1 MSQFVVNDPVYGF
14 VSVPRGL
21 LCELINHPAFQ
32 RLSRI
37 RQLGMSALVYP
48 GATHTRWAHSL
59 GAYHLMRE
67 AFRALKEKGVF
78 VFDVEEEGAE
88 IAILLHDIGHGPFS
102 HVLEHT
108 LIEHLSHEEIT
119 RALMRRLNREF
130 GGALGMAIQIY
141 SDEYPKRFLHQLI
154 CSQLD
159 TDRLDYLCRDS
170 FYTGVREGN
179 IGAARLIK
187 MLSVADDRL
196 VVEGKGLYS
205 VENYLMARRLMYW
218 QVYLHKT
225 AVSAEE
231 MLRAALERAKELT
244 RGGVRLFASPQLEY
258 FLRSEVQTSHFEEDE
273 ECINHFLNLNDSDI
287 LCALGVWQ
295 HSEDAVLSALA
306 GGFVNRRLFKAD
318 IFEGNVSG
326 DTLDDCRERVAAQLH
341 IPLEAT
347 RYFVRRRF
355 VSKEMYSANAE
366 GIKVQMPDGA
376 IADVSDVSHIVR
388 GEAVT
393 MEEGRTYV
401 FHPEWKQ

>member
-225 AVSAEE
+225 AVAAEE

-318 IFEGNVSG
+318 IFEGNVSVEA
-326 DTLDDCRERVAAQLH
+326 LDDCRERVAAQLH

-393 MEEGRTYV
+393 KEEGRTYV

>member
-119 RALMRRLNREF
+119 RALMRRLNQEF

-225 AVSAEE
+225 AVAAEE

-326 DTLDDCRERVAAQLH
+326 EALDDCRARVAAQLH

-393 MEEGRTYV
+393 KEEGRTYV

>member
-67 AFRALKEKGVF
+67 AFRSLKEKGVF

-225 AVSAEE
+225 AVAAEE

-341 IPLEAT
+341 IPMEAT

>member
-78 VFDVEEEGAE
+78 VFDIEEEGAE

-141 SDEYPKRFLHQLI
+141 SDEYPKRFLNQLI

-225 AVSAEE
+225 AVAAEE

-326 DTLDDCRERVAAQLH
+326 EALDDCREQVAAQLH

-393 MEEGRTYV
+393 KEEGRTYV

>member
-67 AFRALKEKGVF
+67 AFRSLKEKGVF

-119 RALMRRLNREF
+119 RALMRRLNREL

-225 AVSAEE
+225 AVAAEE

-295 HSEDAVLSALA
+295 HSEDTVLSALA

-326 DTLDDCRERVAAQLH
+326 EALDDRRERVAAQLH

>member
-37 RQLGMSALVYP
+37 KQLGMSALVYP

-225 AVSAEE
+225 AVAAEE

-326 DTLDDCRERVAAQLH
+326 EALDDCRARVAAQLH

>member
-67 AFRALKEKGVF
+67 AFRSLKEKGVF
-78 VFDVEEEGAE
+78 VFDVEEQGAE

-225 AVSAEE
+225 AVAAEE

-295 HSEDAVLSALA
+295 HSEDTVLSALA

-366 GIKVQMPDGA
+366 GIKVQMPDGV

-393 MEEGRTYV
+393 KEEGRTYV

>member
-21 LCELINHPAFQ
+21 LCELITHPAFQ

-119 RALMRRLNREF
+119 RALMRRLNREL

-225 AVSAEE
+225 AVAAEE

-244 RGGVRLFASPQLEY
+244 RGGVQLFASPQLEY

-326 DTLDDCRERVAAQLH
+326 EALDDCRERVAAQLH

>member
-67 AFRALKEKGVF
+67 AFRSLKEKGVF

-119 RALMRRLNREF
+119 RALMRRLNQEF
-130 GGALGMAIQIY
+130 GGALSMAIQIY

-326 DTLDDCRERVAAQLH
+326 EALDDCREQVAAQLH

-393 MEEGRTYV
+393 KEEGRTYV

>member
-67 AFRALKEKGVF
+67 AFRSLKEKGVF
-78 VFDVEEEGAE
+78 VFDIEEEGAE

-225 AVSAEE
+225 AVAAEE

-326 DTLDDCRERVAAQLH
+326 EALDDCRERVAAQLH

>member
-67 AFRALKEKGVF
+67 AFRSLKEKGVF

-225 AVSAEE
+225 AVAAEE

-258 FLRSEVQTSHFEEDE
+258 FLRSEVQTSHFEEDD

-326 DTLDDCRERVAAQLH
+326 EALDDCRERVAAQLH

>member
-159 TDRLDYLCRDS
+159 TDRLDYICRDS

-225 AVSAEE
+225 AVAAEE

-295 HSEDAVLSALA
+295 HSEDTVLSALA

-326 DTLDDCRERVAAQLH
+326 EALDDCREQVAAQLH

-366 GIKVQMPDGA
+366 GIKLQMPDGA

-393 MEEGRTYV
+393 KEEGRTYV

>member
-67 AFRALKEKGVF
+67 AFRSLKEKGVF

-119 RALMRRLNREF
+119 RALMRRLNREL

-141 SDEYPKRFLHQLI
+141 SDEYPKHFLHQLI

-225 AVSAEE
+225 AVAAEE

-341 IPLEAT
+341 IPMEAT
-347 RYFVRRRF
+347 RYFVRRRS

-393 MEEGRTYV
+393 KEEGRTYV

>member
-67 AFRALKEKGVF
+67 AFRSLKEKGVF

-119 RALMRRLNREF
+119 RALMRRLNREL

-187 MLSVADDRL
+187 MLSVTDDRL

-225 AVSAEE
+225 AVAAEE

-306 GGFVNRRLFKAD
+306 GGFMNRRLFKAD

-326 DTLDDCRERVAAQLH
+326 EALDDCRERVAAQLH

-393 MEEGRTYV
+393 KEEGRTYV

>member
-67 AFRALKEKGVF
+67 AFRSLKEKGVF

-141 SDEYPKRFLHQLI
+141 SDVYPKRFLHQLI

-225 AVSAEE
+225 AVAAEE

-326 DTLDDCRERVAAQLH
+326 EALDDCREQVAAQLH

>member
-225 AVSAEE
+225 AVAAEE

-295 HSEDAVLSALA
+295 HSEDVVLSALA

-326 DTLDDCRERVAAQLH
+326 EALDDCRERVAAQLH

>member
-119 RALMRRLNREF
+119 RALMRRLNLEL

-225 AVSAEE
+225 AVAAEE

-326 DTLDDCRERVAAQLH
+326 EALDDCREQVAAQLH

-401 FHPEWKQ
+401 FHPELKQ

>member
-225 AVSAEE
+225 AVAAEE

-295 HSEDAVLSALA
+295 HSEDTVLSALA

>member
-119 RALMRRLNREF
+119 RALMRRLNREL

-225 AVSAEE
+225 AVAAEE

-326 DTLDDCRERVAAQLH
+326 EALDDCREQVAAQLH

-393 MEEGRTYV
+393 KEEGRTYV

>member
-59 GAYHLMRE
+59 GAYHLMRK
-67 AFRALKEKGVF
+67 AFRSLKEKGVF

-225 AVSAEE
+225 AVAAEE

-258 FLRSEVQTSHFEEDE
+258 FLHSEVQTSHFEEDE

-318 IFEGNVSG
+318 IFEGKISAEA
-326 DTLDDCRERVAAQLH
+326 LDDCRRQVAEQLH

-347 RYFVRRRF
+347 HYFVRSRF

-401 FHPEWKQ
+401 FHPELKQ

>member
-67 AFRALKEKGVF
+67 AFRSLKEKGVF

-225 AVSAEE
+225 AVAAEE

-318 IFEGNVSG
+318 IFEGNVSSEA
-326 DTLDDCRERVAAQLH
+326 LDDCRERVAAQLH

-393 MEEGRTYV
+393 KEEGRTYV

>member
-119 RALMRRLNREF
+119 HALMRRLNREF

-225 AVSAEE
+225 AVAAEE

-258 FLRSEVQTSHFEEDE
+258 FLRSELQTSHFEEDE

-326 DTLDDCRERVAAQLH
+326 EALDDCRERVAAQLH

-393 MEEGRTYV
+393 KEEGRTYV

>member
-225 AVSAEE
+225 AVAAEE
-231 MLRAALERAKELT
+231 MLRSALERAKELT
-244 RGGVRLFASPQLEY
+244 REGVRLFASPQLEY

-295 HSEDAVLSALA
+295 HSADAVLSALA

-318 IFEGNVSG
+318 IFEGKISAE
-326 DTLDDCRERVAAQLH
+326 TLDDCRKQVAQQLH

-347 RYFVRRRF
+347 RYFVRSRF

-401 FHPEWKQ
+401 FHPELKQ

>member
-21 LCELINHPAFQ
+21 LCELINHSAFQ

-225 AVSAEE
+225 AVAAEE

-326 DTLDDCRERVAAQLH
+326 EALDDCRERVAAQLH

>member
-119 RALMRRLNREF
+119 RALMRRLNREL

-225 AVSAEE
+225 AVAAEE

-258 FLRSEVQTSHFEEDE
+258 FLRSDVQTSHFEEDE

-326 DTLDDCRERVAAQLH
+326 EALDDCREQVAAQLH

-393 MEEGRTYV
+393 KEEGRTYV

>member
-48 GATHTRWAHSL
+48 GATHTRWTHSL

-225 AVSAEE
+225 AVAAEE

-326 DTLDDCRERVAAQLH
+326 EALDDCRERVAAQLH

>member
-225 AVSAEE
+225 AVAAEE

-244 RGGVRLFASPQLEY
+244 HGGVRLFASPQLEY

-326 DTLDDCRERVAAQLH
+326 EALDDCRERVAAQLH

-393 MEEGRTYV
+393 KEEGRTYV

>member
-78 VFDVEEEGAE
+78 VFDVEDEGAE

-119 RALMRRLNREF
+119 RALMRRLNGEF
-130 GGALGMAIQIY
+130 GGTLSMAIQIY
-141 SDEYPKRFLHQLI
+141 CDEYPKRFLHQLI

-187 MLSVADDRL
+187 MLSVAEDRL

-225 AVSAEE
+225 AVAAEE

-244 RGGVRLFASPQLEY
+244 REDVRLFASPQLEY

-295 HSEDAVLSALA
+295 HSADAVLSALA

-318 IFEGNVSG
+318 IFEGKISAE
-326 DTLDDCRERVAAQLH
+326 TLDDCRKQVAQQLH

-347 RYFVRRRF
+347 RYFVRSRF

>member
-119 RALMRRLNREF
+119 RALMRRLNREL

-225 AVSAEE
+225 AVAAEE

-318 IFEGNVSG
+318 IFEGNVSD
-326 DTLDDCRERVAAQLH
+326 DTLDDCREQVAAQLY

-393 MEEGRTYV
+393 KEEGRTYV

>member
-225 AVSAEE
+225 AVAAEE

-318 IFEGNVSG
+318 IFEGNVSSEA
-326 DTLDDCRERVAAQLH
+326 LDDCRERVAAQLH

-393 MEEGRTYV
+393 KEEGRTYV

>member
-67 AFRALKEKGVF
+67 AFRSLKEKGVF

-225 AVSAEE
+225 AVAAEE

-326 DTLDDCRERVAAQLH
+326 EALDDCRERVAAQLH

-347 RYFVRRRF
+347 RYFVRHRF

>member
-119 RALMRRLNREF
+119 RALMRRLNGEF
-130 GGALGMAIQIY
+130 GGALSMAIQIY
-141 SDEYPKRFLHQLI
+141 CDEYPKRFLHQLI

-225 AVSAEE
+225 AVAAEE

-244 RGGVRLFASPQLEY
+244 REGVRLFASPQLEY

-318 IFEGNVSG
+318 IFEGKISAE
-326 DTLDDCRERVAAQLH
+326 TLDDCRKQVAQQLH

-347 RYFVRRRF
+347 RYFVRSRF

-366 GIKVQMPDGA
+366 GIKVQMPDSA

-401 FHPEWKQ
+401 FHPELKQ

>member
-67 AFRALKEKGVF
+67 AFRSLKEKGVF

-225 AVSAEE
+225 AVAAEE

-244 RGGVRLFASPQLEY
+244 REGVRLFASPQLEY

-295 HSEDAVLSALA
+295 HSADAVLSALA

-318 IFEGNVSG
+318 IFEGKISAEA
-326 DTLDDCRERVAAQLH
+326 LDDCRRQVAEQLH

-347 RYFVRRRF
+347 RYFVRSRF

-401 FHPEWKQ
+401 FHPELKQ

>member
-225 AVSAEE
+225 AVAAEE

-244 RGGVRLFASPQLEY
+244 RGGVQLFASPQLEY

-326 DTLDDCRERVAAQLH
+326 EALDDCREQVAAQLH
-341 IPLEAT
+341 IPMEAT

-393 MEEGRTYV
+393 KEEGRTYV

>member
-225 AVSAEE
+225 AVAAEE

-244 RGGVRLFASPQLEY
+244 REGVRLFASPQLEY

-326 DTLDDCRERVAAQLH
+326 EALDDCRERVAAQLH

-393 MEEGRTYV
+393 KEEGRTYV

>member
-119 RALMRRLNREF
+119 RALMRRLNREL

-225 AVSAEE
+225 AVAAEE

-244 RGGVRLFASPQLEY
+244 RGGVRLFTSPQLEY

-326 DTLDDCRERVAAQLH
+326 EALDDCRERVAAQLH

>member
-67 AFRALKEKGVF
+67 AFRSLKEKGVF

-225 AVSAEE
+225 AVAAEE

-244 RGGVRLFASPQLEY
+244 RGDVQLFASPQLEY

-326 DTLDDCRERVAAQLH
+326 EALDDCRERVAAQLH
-341 IPLEAT
+341 IPPEAT

>member
-67 AFRALKEKGVF
+67 AFRSLKEKGVF

-225 AVSAEE
+225 AVAAEE

-306 GGFVNRRLFKAD
+306 DGFVNRRLFKAD

-326 DTLDDCRERVAAQLH
+326 EALDDCRERVAAQLH

-393 MEEGRTYV
+393 KEEGRTYV

>member
-67 AFRALKEKGVF
+67 AFHALKEKGVF

-141 SDEYPKRFLHQLI
+141 SDEYPKRFLNQLI

-225 AVSAEE
+225 AVAAEE

-244 RGGVRLFASPQLEY
+244 RGGVQLFASPQLEY

-326 DTLDDCRERVAAQLH
+326 EALDDCRERVAAQLH

>member
-225 AVSAEE
+225 AVAAEE

-273 ECINHFLNLNDSDI
+273 EFINHFLNLNDSDI

-326 DTLDDCRERVAAQLH
+326 EALDDCRERVAAQLH

-393 MEEGRTYV
+393 KEEGRTYV